1 MARGGVSGLS
11 MRARLGVSAA
21 VFLATIT
28 VLFISFAV
36 TPEDIESGRVVLS
49 PTCHFKLVFGRE
61 CWTCGMTR
69 AFTALSHGRL
79 TDALAYNR
87 GAPLLYGLAW
97 LAGVGAAAS
106 LARVAFGKTRRANA

>member
-1 MARGGVSGLS
+1 MALGGVSELS
-11 MRARLGVSAA
+11 MRARLMVSGAILLA
-21 VFLATIT
+21 VFAVLA
-28 VLFISFAV
+28 VSFAV
-36 TPEDIESGRVVLS
+36 SPEDIESGRVVLS
-49 PTCHFKLVFGRE
+49 PSCHFKLVFGRE

-87 GAPLLYGLAW
+87 GAPLFYGLAW

-106 LARVAFGKTRRANA
+106 FARVAFGKTRRANA